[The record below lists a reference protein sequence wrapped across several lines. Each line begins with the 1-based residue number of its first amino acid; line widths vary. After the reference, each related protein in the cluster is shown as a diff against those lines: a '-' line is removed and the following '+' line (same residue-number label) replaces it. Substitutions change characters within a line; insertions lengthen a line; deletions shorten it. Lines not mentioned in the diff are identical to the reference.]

1 MPEIE
6 YLERPYN
13 YLTPLNELNFVEN
26 LAIGELK
33 KNNRLRP
40 FIYVYDKNMRY
51 ALPLAQFTNQELA
64 KRTATQLCREKNAD
78 FYIVAGMSR
87 KNHPL
92 DSTQDQIWLNVIL
105 HKEGRVTHRQT
116 EVLFSDSGKVS
127 ILEREQI
134 NDMGGD
140 KDIGIIKNI
149 MDQEDLTDSEEVV

>member
-6 YLERPYN
+6 YLERPYS

-40 FIYVYDKNMRY
+40 FIYVYDKNMQY

-64 KRTATQLCREKNAD
+64 KHAATQLCREKNAD
-78 FYIVAGMSR
+78 FYIVAGMSK

-92 DSTQDQIWLNVIL
+92 DSTQDQLWLNVIL
-105 HKEGRVTHRQT
+105 HKKGKVTHRQT
-116 EVLFSDSGKVS
+116 EVLISDSGKVS

-134 NDMGGD
+134 NDMAGD
-140 KDIGIIKNI
+140 KDVGIIKTI
-149 MDQEDLTDSEEVV
+149 MDQEDLTDSEERV